1 MTNASYIFCFDID
14 VHALIARGSPIPR
27 RSSQAKSSSA
37 LSPKSSRQMT
47 PTSQSRSSNC
57 PQDSMRKNRGSSLEQ
72 GVPRKMTDGWILSYA
87 FDESQLDP
95 LGKRKKRAQGHR
107 RKRQEDHRRES

>member
-1 MTNASYIFCFDID
+1 
-14 VHALIARGSPIPR
+14 
-27 RSSQAKSSSA
+27 
-37 LSPKSSRQMT
+37 
-47 PTSQSRSSNC
+47 
-57 PQDSMRKNRGSSLEQ
+57 
-72 GVPRKMTDGWILSYA
+72 MTDGWILSYA